1 MQMLLYKQVN
11 LPSRSVFTC
20 IKTTK
25 LNLIQ
30 ITEYLLYC
38 DPLII
43 YPVLHKR
50 LSHLRTN
57 LSISSYRVTEASHKK
72 INCPS

>member
-1 MQMLLYKQVN
+1 MLLYKQVN

-20 IKTTK
+20 VKTTK
-25 LNLIQ
+25 LNFLIQ

-50 LSHLRTN
+50 LSHLIK
-57 LSISSYRVTEASHKK
+57 S
-72 INCPS
+72 